1 MKIDNFNKWLTLIA
15 NLGVVAGLLFLG
27 LELQQS
33 SRITERELA
42 ISRADNVHGTFVNN
56 EFLSEAVLKV
66 SNVQGMPAIVEE
78 YAETFQMSEIEAYRY
93 WRYIFQLWEYE
104 QAEWNYRGRP
114 PEDCELELL
123 GFLDHQI
130 FFREMQGYLDN
141 DFSSCIN
148 TWYQT

>member
-56 EFLSEAVLKV
+56 EFLSEAVLKLIDI
-66 SNVQGMPAIVEE
+66 G
-78 YAETFQMSEIEAYRY
+78 
-93 WRYIFQLWEYE
+93 
-104 QAEWNYRGRP
+104 G
-114 PEDCELELL
+114 
-123 GFLDHQI
+123 I
-130 FFREMQGYLDN
+130 FFSFG
-141 DFSSCIN
+141 N
-148 TWYQT
+148 TNKQNGTIEVGPRKIAN